1 MSATI
6 DARAVVSPN
15 AKIGSDVVIG
25 PFCIVEDDVLIG
37 RGTRIG
43 SSAVLAKGTRV
54 GEECKIH
61 HGAVLGTVP
70 QDLKFHG
77 EESVLEVGNNTTI
90 REYATLNR
98 GTSATGRTKVGSH
111 CFIMAYAHVAHDC
124 EVGDY
129 VILANS
135 VNMAGHVKIED
146 HVVIGGMVPIHQFTR
161 IGRHVMIGGGFRV
174 SKDVPP
180 FALAGHD
187 PLVFEGL
194 NSVGLRRRSFSPDV
208 IRNIENAYEIIYHRK
223 MNVSQALETIKKEM
237 QLTEEIKHIVEFI
250 EASKRGII
258 PSFR

>member
-1 MSATI
+1 MSTLI
-6 DARAVVSPN
+6 DSRAIVSPN
-15 AKIGSDVVIG
+15 AKIGEGVVIG
-25 PFCIVEDDVLIG
+25 PFSIVEDEVEIG

-43 SSAVLAKGTRV
+43 SGAVLAKGTRV
-54 GEECKIH
+54 GEDCKIH

-77 EESVLEVGNNTTI
+77 EETLLEVGNNTTI

-98 GTSATGRTKVGSH
+98 GTSATGKTKVGSH
-111 CFIMAYAHVAHDC
+111 CFIMSYAHIAHDC

-161 IGRHVMIGGGFRV
+161 VGRHVMIGGGFRV
-174 SKDVPP
+174 SKDIPP
-180 FALAGHD
+180 YALAGHE

-194 NSVGLRRRSFSPDV
+194 NSVGLRRRNFSPDV
-208 IRNIENAYEIIYHRK
+208 IRNIEHAYEIIYHRK
-223 MNVSQALETIKKEM
+223 MNVSQALETIKKELQM
-237 QLTEEIKHIVEFI
+237 TEEIKHIVDFI

-258 PSFR
+258 PAFR